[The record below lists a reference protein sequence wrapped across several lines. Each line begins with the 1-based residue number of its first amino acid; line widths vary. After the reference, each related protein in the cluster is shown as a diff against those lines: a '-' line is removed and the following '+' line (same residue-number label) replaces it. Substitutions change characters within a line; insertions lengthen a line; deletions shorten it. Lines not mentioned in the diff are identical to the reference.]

1 MYYLLYVVVSNIF
14 LFDYKNS
21 IWFLGA
27 NIILFMRNKMRET
40 KFRETKW
47 EREVGSAPIL
57 TLVVKMLVSAS
68 HWINHYSVDE
78 Y

>member
-1 MYYLLYVVVSNIF
+1 MYYLLYVVVFNIF

-40 KFRETKW
+40 KWETGRETKW
-47 EREVGSAPIL
+47 EQEVGSAS
-57 TLVVKMLVSAS
+57 KME
-68 HWINHYSVDE
+68 VDF
-78 Y
+78 

>member
-1 MYYLLYVVVSNIF
+1 MYYLLYVVVFNIF

-27 NIILFMRNKMRET
+27 NIILFMRNKMGAGSGKCTEGRT
-40 KFRETKW
+40 KL
-47 EREVGSAPIL
+47 L
-57 TLVVKMLVSAS
+57 TLVVQMVVGAN
-68 HWINHYSVDE
+68 HWINHYSADE